1 MFQKDLKKV
10 LKFWDKVL
18 KNTKKKTNTLKISLL
33 VAKYLVILQRN
44 KEFRSIY
51 IKEYL

>member
-18 KNTKKKTNTLKISLL
+18 KNTKKNEHPKNKFVSCKIFSNF
-33 VAKYLVILQRN
+33 AA
-44 KEFRSIY
+44 
-51 IKEYL
+51 

>member
-10 LKFWDKVL
+10 LKFWGKVL
-18 KNTKKKTNTLKISLL
+18 KNTKKTNTLKIRLL